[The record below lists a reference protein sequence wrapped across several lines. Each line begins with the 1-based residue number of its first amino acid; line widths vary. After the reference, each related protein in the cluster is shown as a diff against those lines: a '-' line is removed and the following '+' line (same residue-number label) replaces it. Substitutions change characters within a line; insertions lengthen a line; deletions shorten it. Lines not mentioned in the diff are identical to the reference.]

1 MKDRWAVLCPAR
13 LLLFKEK
20 MEFGSFQLALAV
32 YPIINSEFKLS
43 LGNGVKFSTLTI
55 CFSEQSI
62 ANQSQQKGPTI
73 TKVLYISD
81 PNAA

>member
-13 LLLFKEK
+13 LLLFKDK

-43 LGNGVKFSTLTI
+43 LGNGVKLTTLTI
-55 CFSEQSI
+55 
-62 ANQSQQKGPTI
+62 
-73 TKVLYISD
+73 
-81 PNAA
+81 